1 MKIFTALYDWSLR
14 WSQKKNAPFYLA
26 AMSFIESIFW
36 PIPVD
41 VMLAPMALTQPKRAW
56 QFALIAT
63 FFSVIGAVVGYYLGR
78 YFYDLLE
85 PVIQAVGYQH
95 EMQLVEHWFTRWGV
109 WIVFIAG
116 FSPIPYKVFTISAGL
131 LQMLFWP
138 FILASL
144 IGRGMR
150 FFLVAGL
157 MKWGG
162 KRMEEKLRHYI
173 DWLGWLVVAAVAI
186 AVVVYYY

>member
-1 MKIFTALYDWSLR
+1 MLYDWALR
-14 WSQKKNAPFYLA
+14 WSQKKHAPYYLA
-26 AMSFIESIFW
+26 VMSFIESIFW

-41 VMLAPMALTQPKRAW
+41 VMLAPMALTRPHKAW
-56 QFALIAT
+56 RFAVIAT
-63 FFSVIGAVVGYYLGR
+63 LFSVAGAVIGYYLGR
-78 YFYDLLE
+78 YFYDLLT
-85 PVIQAVGYQH
+85 PAINAVGYQG
-95 EMQLVEHWFTRWGV
+95 EMQMVQGWFTQWGV

-138 FILASL
+138 FIIASL

-162 KRMEEKLRHYI
+162 KRMEEKLRQYI
-173 DWLGWLVVAAVAI
+173 DWMGWIIVIGAFIAILVFR
-186 AVVVYYY
+186 

>member
-1 MKIFTALYDWSLR
+1 
-14 WSQKKNAPFYLA
+14 
-26 AMSFIESIFW
+26 MSFVESIFW

-41 VMLAPMALTQPKRAW
+41 VMLAPMALTRPQKAW
-56 QFALIAT
+56 RFALIAT
-63 FFSVIGAVVGYYLGR
+63 FFSVAGAVIGYYLGR
-78 YFYDLLE
+78 YFYDLLT
-85 PVIQAVGYQH
+85 PAINAVGYQS
-95 EMQLVEHWFTRWGV
+95 EMQMVQGWFTKWGV

-138 FILASL
+138 FIVASL

-162 KRMEEKLRHYI
+162 KKMEEKLRQYI
-173 DWLGWLVVAAVAI
+173 DWLGWIVVIGAVIAILVFR
-186 AVVVYYY
+186 

>member
-1 MKIFTALYDWSLR
+1 MKIFTALYDWALR
-14 WSQKKNAPFYLA
+14 WSQKKNAPIYLSL
-26 AMSFIESIFW
+26 MSFVESIFW

-41 VMLAPMALTQPKRAW
+41 VMLAPMALSRPNRAW
-56 QFALIAT
+56 RFALLAT
-63 FFSVIGAVVGYYLGR
+63 FFSVFGAVFGYYLGR

-85 PVIQAVGYQH
+85 PAIHLVGYDH
-95 EMQLVEHWFTRWGV
+95 EMQLVERWFSDWGIWV
-109 WIVFIAG
+109 IFIAG

-131 LQMLFWP
+131 LQMVFWP

-144 IGRGMR
+144 VGRGMR

-173 DWLGWLVVAAVAI
+173 DILGWVVVGIVVI
-186 AVVVYYY
+186 AVLIFR

>member
-1 MKIFTALYDWSLR
+1 MKIFTVLYDWALR
-14 WSQKKNAPFYLA
+14 WSQKKHAPYYLA
-26 AMSFIESIFW
+26 LMSFVESIFW

-41 VMLAPMALTQPKRAW
+41 VMLAPMALTRPQKAW
-56 QFALIAT
+56 RFALIAT
-63 FFSVIGAVVGYYLGR
+63 VFSVTGAVIGYYLGR
-78 YFYDLLE
+78 YFYDVLT
-85 PVIQAVGYQH
+85 PAIDAVGYQS
-95 EMQLVEHWFTRWGV
+95 EMQMVQGWFNQWGV

-138 FILASL
+138 FIVASL

-162 KRMEEKLRHYI
+162 KRMEEKLRQYI
-173 DWLGWLVVAAVAI
+173 DWLGWIIVIGALIAILVFR
-186 AVVVYYY
+186 